1 MSNQCNCEIQY
12 DEFKTTL
19 RINIDLPIDS
29 AATRKP
35 DESSCEPDQPAEKS
49 NTKKVGIVRRFLNW
63 FDLSTRATVMDTI
76 VELQKRIEHQ
86 ERQLS
91 RMTDYQRRSSKASPN
106 S

>member
-1 MSNQCNCEIQY
+1 MNNQSNCEIQY
-12 DEFKTTL
+12 DESKTTL
-19 RINIDLPIDS
+19 HINIDLPIDS
-29 AATRKP
+29 ATTRKS
-35 DESSCEPDQPAEKS
+35 DESSSELNQPAEKS

-63 FDLSTRATVMDTI
+63 LDLSTRATVMDTI

-91 RMTDYQRRSSKASPN
+91 RMSDYQRRSSEASPN